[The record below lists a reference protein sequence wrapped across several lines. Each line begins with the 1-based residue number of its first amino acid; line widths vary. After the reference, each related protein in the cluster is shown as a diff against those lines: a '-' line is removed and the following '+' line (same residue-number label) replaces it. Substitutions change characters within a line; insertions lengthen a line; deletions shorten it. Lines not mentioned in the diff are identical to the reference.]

1 MLVALA
7 KGGKAPLNWASHKV
21 FMRLRLSPRALFLPV
36 VAGLLPAFVPA
47 ALAQSVSPNFSYT
60 RTETGTPLISD
71 TGFAAAT
78 GTAATPKAPRTNP
91 RATQFDALIEEHAT
105 ANRLNPALVRAVI
118 EAESAFNPRAVSH
131 VGAMGLMQLMPGTA
145 RDLGVTDPFDPNDN
159 IRGGTKYLKSLLD
172 RFDNNVELALAAYNA
187 GPGAVERY
195 DGVPPYRE
203 TRNYV
208 AKIGNRIKDVKAI
221 TVGGKT
227 IYEVIEVMPSGREI
241 KKYTDTKPDVPH
253 SIVTPRAR

>member
-1 MLVALA
+1 MAVALA
-7 KGGKAPLNWASHKV
+7 HPGVAPLNWARHTQ
-21 FMRLRLSPRALFLPV
+21 FMRLSRSSRFLLLPL

-47 ALAQSVSPNFSYT
+47 ASAQSLSANFSYT

-71 TGFAAAT
+71 TGFAAAPSQQAPT
-78 GTAATPKAPRTNP
+78 APRVNS
-91 RATQFDALIEEHAT
+91 RAAQFEALIEQHAN
-105 ANRLNPALVRAVI
+105 ANKVSPVLVRAVI

-145 RDLGVTDPFDPNDN
+145 KDLGVTDPFDPNDN
-159 IRGGTKYLKSLLD
+159 IRGGTKYLRSLLD
-172 RFDNNVELALAAYNA
+172 RFDNDVTLALAAYNA

-208 AKIGNRIKDVKAI
+208 AKIGNRIKDVKTI
-221 TVGGKT
+221 TRGGLT
-227 IYEVIEVMPSGREI
+227 MYQVTEVMQDGREVV
-241 KKYTDTKPDVPH
+241 KYTDKKPDVPH
-253 SIVTPRAR
+253 SVVAFRSR

>member
-1 MLVALA
+1 
-7 KGGKAPLNWASHKV
+7 
-21 FMRLRLSPRALFLPV
+21 MRLRLSPRALFLPV
-36 VAGLLPAFVPA
+36 AAGLLPAFVPA

-71 TGFAAAT
+71 TGFAAAPSK
-78 GTAATPKAPRTNP
+78 AAPSKQEPNMTRVNS
-91 RATQFDALIEEHAT
+91 RAAQFEALITQHAE
-105 ANRLNPALVRAVI
+105 ANQLNPVLVRAVI

-145 RDLGVTDPFDPNDN
+145 RDLGVVDPFDPDDN

-172 RFDNNVELALAAYNA
+172 RFDNDVNLALAAYNA

-195 DGVPPYRE
+195 NGVPPYRE
-203 TRNYV
+203 TRSYV
-208 AKIGNRIKDVKAI
+208 AKIGNRIKDVKTI
-221 TVGGKT
+221 TRGGKT
-227 IYEVIEVMPSGREI
+227 IYEVTEVMPSGREI